1 MTFLRLQGISKAYPG
16 VQALKDVSFEIERG
30 HVHALVG
37 ENGAGKST
45 LIKILS
51 GAEQPDSGDIWLDN
65 ARYRPTNPKAALAA
79 GVSTIYQVFNLLPDR
94 SVMHNLLLGK
104 ELRTAFRLLDLKA
117 MREQT
122 AAVLARL
129 NAEHI
134 RPDALV
140 ADLRVGEKQIIE
152 IARAL
157 LNQSKLVIM
166 DEPTS
171 ALNQHEVTALFNVIA
186 ALKAEGVTIL
196 YVSHRLDEI
205 FQLADSVTVLRDGGH
220 ISTKPITMV
229 TRDSLVED
237 MIGRRLAG
245 VFPERGQPGNREV
258 LRVVSLN
265 VHRLLHDVSFSLHEG
280 EVLAVAGL
288 SGSGKTELGKA
299 LYGDL
304 RINSGYITLKDQ
316 PYKPSPRRALAR
328 GLIYLPED
336 RKTEGLLQELSVRRN
351 ISLAVLERI
360 APLGFI
366 SPAKERQIAQE
377 QIDALGIKTPS
388 MEQLALYLSGGNQQ
402 KVALGKCLA
411 VDPQVFILMEPTQ
424 GIDVG
429 VKFDLYNFIAEQ
441 AAQGHAVLLI
451 SSELTEV
458 LGLAHRIL
466 VMRDG
471 RIAAELDG
479 RTATQEEVLRHALGE
494 AQAVT
499 QGVTTA

>member
-37 ENGAGKST
+37 ETGAGKST

-51 GAEQPDSGDIWLDN
+51 GAEQPDSGEIWLDN
-65 ARYRPTNPKAALAA
+65 ARYRPSNPKAALAA

-104 ELRTAFRLLDLKA
+104 ELRTAFGLLDLKA

-205 FQLADSVTVLRDGGH
+205 FQLANSVTVLRDGGH

-304 RINSGYITLKDQ
+304 RIN
-316 PYKPSPRRALAR
+316 
-328 GLIYLPED
+328 
-336 RKTEGLLQELSVRRN
+336 
-351 ISLAVLERI
+351 
-360 APLGFI
+360 
-366 SPAKERQIAQE
+366 
-377 QIDALGIKTPS
+377 
-388 MEQLALYLSGGNQQ
+388 
-402 KVALGKCLA
+402 
-411 VDPQVFILMEPTQ
+411 
-424 GIDVG
+424 
-429 VKFDLYNFIAEQ
+429 
-441 AAQGHAVLLI
+441 
-451 SSELTEV
+451 
-458 LGLAHRIL
+458 
-466 VMRDG
+466 
-471 RIAAELDG
+471 
-479 RTATQEEVLRHALGE
+479 
-494 AQAVT
+494 
-499 QGVTTA
+499 